1 MSVPPRVAVTLTQL
15 AHRVPGGSATS
26 VLQLLE
32 ALGRTG
38 EVDLVGVLAA
48 GDVRRPASLRR
59 RERPAS
65 IGASSTGAGSTST
78 GSTTAVAPAG
88 LMTSTV
94 PVPLPLL
101 YDLWARTGRP
111 RVERSTG
118 PVDLVHVTVPMR
130 VGVGV
135 TPVVATVHDLFPLT
149 RPQDSSTRGAR
160 LMAGGLEWI
169 RATARAV
176 MVPSA
181 TVAATCVEH
190 GFDAARLRVVPWGA
204 TPGEPSSARVAEVLA
219 RHRLERPFV
228 LFVGTI
234 EPRKNLSGLVEAM
247 RQLDRPDVTLALV
260 GPDGW
265 GAAPDLA
272 GLATPVAR
280 LGSVPSADLPA
291 LYAGADVVALASLEE
306 GFGLPVL
313 EAMASGAA
321 VITSVGTATEDVAGD
336 AALLVDP
343 RAPED
348 LRDAIASVLDEPDLG
363 ARLRTAGVARAA
375 QFDWERAATATLDVY
390 REVLG

>member
-1 MSVPPRVAVTLTQL
+1 LTQL

-26 VLQLLE
+26 VLQLLD

-48 GDVRRPASLRR
+48 GDIRRPSSLRNR
-59 RERPAS
+59 GLPS
-65 IGASSTGAGSTST
+65 PTSPR
-78 GSTTAVAPAG
+78 GPEGTTSKGMATA
-88 LMTSTV
+88 TV

-111 RVERSTG
+111 HVERSTG
-118 PVDLVHVTVPMR
+118 PIDLVHVTVPMR

-135 TPVVATVHDLFPLT
+135 TPIVATVHDLFPLT
-149 RPQDSSTRGAR
+149 RPEDSTARGAR
-160 LMAGGLEWI
+160 LMAHGLEWI
-169 RATARAV
+169 RDSARAV

-181 TVAATCVEH
+181 AVADACADHGVEP
-190 GFDAARLRVVPWGA
+190 DRLRVVPWGA
-204 TPGEPSSARVAEVLA
+204 TPEEPTAARVADVLA
-219 RHRLERPFV
+219 RHGLEPPFV

-234 EPRKNLSGLVEAM
+234 EPRKNLSGLIEAM

-280 LGSVPSADLPA
+280 LGAVPSADLPA
-291 LYAGADVVALASLEE
+291 LYAGADVVALPSLEE

-321 VITSVGTATEDVAGD
+321 VVTSRGTATEEVAGA

-343 RAPED
+343 RSPED
-348 LRDAIASVLDEPDLG
+348 LRDAIARVLDEPDV
-363 ARLRTAGVARAA
+363 ATRLRRAGVERAA

>member
-38 EVDLVGVLAA
+38 GVDLVGVLAA
-48 GDVRRPASLRR
+48 GDLRRPSSLHRR
-59 RERPAS
+59 DLPSSAHAR
-65 IGASSTGAGSTST
+65 GATGLA
-78 GSTTAVAPAG
+78 TA
-88 LMTSTV
+88 TV
-94 PVPLPLL
+94 PVPLPVL

-111 RVERSTG
+111 RLERSTG

-130 VGVGV
+130 VGVGA

-149 RPQDSSTRGAR
+149 RPEDSSARGAR

-169 RATARAV
+169 RDTARAV

-181 TVAATCVEH
+181 TVAQTCVEH
-190 GFDAARLRVVPWGA
+190 GFREDRLAVVPWGA
-204 TPGEPSSARVAEVLA
+204 TPDEPSSARVAEVLA
-219 RHRLERPFV
+219 RHGLEHPFV
-228 LFVGTI
+228 LFVGTM
-234 EPRKNLSGLVEAM
+234 EPRKNLSGLIEAM

-265 GAAPDLA
+265 GEAPDLA

-280 LGSVPSADLPA
+280 LGTVPSDDLAA

-321 VITSVGTATEDVAGD
+321 VVTSAGTATEEVAAD

-343 RAPED
+343 RSPED
-348 LRDAIASVLDEPDLG
+348 LRDAIATVLDEPDVG
-363 ARLRTAGVARAA
+363 ARLRRAGVERAA
-375 QFDWERAATATLDVY
+375 QFDWGRAALATLDVY

>member
-1 MSVPPRVAVTLTQL
+1 V
-15 AHRVPGGSATS
+15 SATS
-26 VLQLLE
+26 VLQLLD

-48 GDVRRPASLRR
+48 GDLRRPSSFRR
-59 RERPAS
+59 RGSLPSAGAAS
-65 IGASSTGAGSTST
+65 TGGASTGGASTGGAST
-78 GSTTAVAPAG
+78 GGAPAG
-88 LMTSTV
+88 LVTSTV

-111 RVERSTG
+111 QLEHSTG

-130 VGVGV
+130 VGVGA

-149 RPQDSSTRGAR
+149 RPEDSSARGAR

-169 RATARAV
+169 RDTARAV

-181 TVAATCVEH
+181 TVAETCTEH
-190 GFDAARLRVVPWGA
+190 GFDPARLRVVPWGA
-204 TPGEPSSARVAEVLA
+204 TPDEPSSARVAEALA
-219 RHRLERPFV
+219 RHGLEHPFV

-280 LGSVPSADLPA
+280 LGSVPSADLSA

-321 VITSVGTATEDVAGD
+321 VVTSAGTATEEVAGD

-343 RAPED
+343 RSPED
-348 LRDAIASVLDEPDLG
+348 LRDAIAAVLDEPDVG
-363 ARLRTAGVARAA
+363 ARLRRAGVARAA
-375 QFDWERAATATLDVY
+375 QFDWERAAAATLDVY